1 MHTSHEHPA
10 AGAHRRGR
18 AVVAG
23 VMVMLLGGCA
33 SVGVGGR
40 MPYAGDP
47 SVAVA
52 DAERAIANARQA
64 GADSLAAGELASAR
78 QYLSAAQEDLRKRD
92 AGRASLNA
100 RQALADANYARALAR
115 RVAAERARA
124 EAQAS
129 LGRLP

>member
-1 MHTSHEHPA
+1 MHTSHW
-10 AGAHRRGR
+10 RRVRGV
-18 AVVAG
+18 AAG
-23 VMVMLLGGCA
+23 VMVLLLGGCA
-33 SVGVGGR
+33 SVGGR
-40 MPYAGDP
+40 MPYTGDP

-64 GADSLAAGELASAR
+64 AADSLAAGELASAR

-100 RQALADANYARALAR
+100 RQALADANYARALSR

-124 EAQAS
+124 EAQAA